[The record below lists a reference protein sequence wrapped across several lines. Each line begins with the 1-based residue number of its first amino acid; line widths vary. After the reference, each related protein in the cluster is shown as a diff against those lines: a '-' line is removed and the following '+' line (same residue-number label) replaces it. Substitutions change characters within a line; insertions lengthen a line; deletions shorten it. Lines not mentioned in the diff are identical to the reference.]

1 MSENKRD
8 PWIWSCD
15 RVFNRDIDPSKI
27 LRVTEL
33 SEKDFTTVED
43 GIKHEL
49 KKLGSL

>member
-1 MSENKRD
+1 MYKNKKD

-15 RVFNRDIDPSKI
+15 RIGGRDIDSSKI
-27 LRVTEL
+27 LRVTGL
-33 SEKDFTTVED
+33 SEKDLTTVDD